1 MSTITTNLDKPD
13 RKKIKRVLY
22 TNVQEI
28 GEFRVAEMRKIV
40 VSVVVFNGNKLLHLH
55 EWYFRKADQ
64 TWNPSNKGISI
75 PTALP
80 FEGVQNPM
88 EALAIIVTNTMRRLH
103 TIPIDNPD
111 NYVYAKTKAERIEEK
126 RKHVELLK
134 QHAAKKQAKL
144 DRHDANVAAH
154 KAKQEAKEAKR
165 KEEMLKDSRVKN
177 VLLDPDKDLIN
188 MCDVG
193 FVTSILDE
201 LIGGNKND

>member
-1 MSTITTNLDKPD
+1 MATITNNLDKPD
-13 RKKIKRVLY
+13 RKKIKRILY
-22 TNVQEI
+22 TNVQDI

-64 TWNPSNKGISI
+64 TWNPSSKGISI

-88 EALAIIVTNTMRRLH
+88 EALAILVTNTMRRLD

-111 NYVYAKTKAERIEEK
+111 NYVYAKTKEERIAEK

-154 KAKQEAKEAKR
+154 KAKMAAKEAKR
-165 KEEMLKDSRVKN
+165 REEMINDTRLKN
-177 VLLDPDKDLIN
+177 VILDTDKDLVN

-193 FVTSILDE
+193 FVTSILDD
-201 LIGGNKND
+201 LIGGSKK